1 VNDSVLPQNAG
12 EEGSDGALAPGA
24 PACRRRILVVD
35 DNKDSAESL
44 ARLLQM
50 FSHVT
55 RTAYDGPSA
64 LNAVESF
71 QPDVVLLDIGMP
83 GMDGFAVARQLRLMP
98 RPDKLLII
106 ALTGY
111 GSDEDRRRSQETG
124 IDHHLTK
131 PARLEVLQTLLA
143 RHPPRQG

>member
-1 VNDSVLPQNAG
+1 MSDFTRPENAG
-12 EEGSDGALAPGA
+12 AEAPDGAPVSGA
-24 PACRRRILVVD
+24 VPCRRRILVVD
-35 DNKDSAESL
+35 DNKDSAESM
-44 ARLLQM
+44 ARLLKM
-50 FSHVT
+50 LSHET

-64 LNAVESF
+64 LSAVESF
-71 QPDVVLLDIGMP
+71 QPDVVLLDIGLP
-83 GMDGFAVARQLRLMP
+83 GMDGFEVARRLRL

-131 PARLEVLQTLLA
+131 PARLDVLQSLLA
-143 RHPPRQG
+143 GSCS